1 MEGWTH
7 RPCPHGKSTTAARVD
22 ATSQLLEI
30 EIVDMEAVSEPAAS
44 AQNKRK
50 HDTAFVAEP
59 AASGQKKRKHDTAFV
74 AEAAA
79 SGQNKRKHDTA
90 FVAEAAASGQN
101 TTRSLTRARTVDLN
115 EADAMIAACRMK
127 PIDASH
133 FLDNTLLPTLIAE
146 HSANF
151 KTLTGTGGCVPL
163 GREHVHASSV
173 GEITWGSLCS
183 GSEGAHF
190 VMEHLNEHFGTLGPG
205 FSTNLKA
212 LHLRQV
218 FACEISPQ
226 KRRWIDALVNSQ
238 RRADDR
244 PLMCIFCDIR
254 DMGKT
259 TAHCH
264 VHNRLCLVPDCD
276 ILVASTSC
284 KDLSKL
290 SSNKFAEPV
299 FSKNESPGG
308 SADSFRGLLT
318 YMDSHSIE
326 MLVYENSDN
335 LDDSQDAAS
344 GQRSLPDAASGQK
357 TNSEIFT
364 AEVTS
369 RNMEGQSF
377 VLNSSLFG
385 VPQSRR
391 RFWAVFVRCVRSRIF
406 DFGQRSLTDV
416 FCTLRLLVQVCQRLP
431 PSADRLLLEDSD
443 PAVCSELARRTSVER
458 EPQPFTW
465 IREHSRILDLLLLP
479 LDAPPPCDA
488 TSQSPWFKTL
498 SRKQQSTLIIH
509 QATMLCSKMA
519 ASGQQRKKTVGGL
532 INPTQ
537 EQRNAKKQDT
547 APQMTVLDR
556 LRKGVGGAHASAVAA
571 SGQTADAS
579 DLKFM
584 IDLMPSPTRVSA
596 STEDTRNVDVTLVP
610 CILPSQLLWIHS
622 RDDNSQQRLMLGQEA
637 MLFQGWPIGFIN
649 CVESTS
655 VTNTFLHDLAGN
667 ATSPPVLLAV
677 VLAMFYSVS
686 WKYQDAPDEA
696 AMPEAASDADVD
708 EALALWN
715 QCKREAT
722 NVLDRMGIQ
731 ETRP

>member
-30 EIVDMEAVSEPAAS
+30 EIVGMEDVSEPAAS
-44 AQNKRK
+44 GQKKRK
-50 HDTAFVAEP
+50 HHTAFVAEP
-59 AASGQKKRKHDTAFV
+59 AASGQKKRKQLLKQFV

-101 TTRSLTRARTVDLN
+101 TTRSLTRARTIDID
-115 EADAMIAACRMK
+115 EAEPMIAACRMK
-127 PIDASH
+127 ALDASH
-133 FLDNTLLPTLIAE
+133 FLDSTLLQTLIAG

-151 KTLTGTGGCVPL
+151 KTLLGPGCVHL

-173 GEITWGSLCS
+173 GELTWGSLCS

-190 VMEHLNEHFGTLGPG
+190 VMDALNEHFGTLDGV
-205 FSTNLKA
+205 SASLNA

-218 FACEISPQ
+218 FACEIVPQ

-238 RRADDR
+238 RRALDL

-254 DMGKT
+254 DMGET
-259 TAHCH
+259 TAHCC
-264 VHNRLCLVPDCD
+264 VHNRLCIVPDCD

-290 SSNKFAEPV
+290 SSNKFGKEKPV
-299 FSKNESPGG
+299 LSRNESPGG

-326 MLVYENSDN
+326 MLVYENSDS
-335 LDDSQDAAS
+335 LDDSRDAAS
-344 GQRSLPDAASGQK
+344 DQKSLPDAASGQK
-357 TNSEIFT
+357 SNVDIFT
-364 AEVTS
+364 AEITS

-377 VLNSSLFG
+377 VLNSCFFG
-385 VPQSRR
+385 VPANRR
-391 RFWAVFVRCVRSRIF
+391 RFWAVFLKSGGSRLF
-406 DFGQRSLTDV
+406 DFRRRPLTDV
-416 FCTLRLLVQVCQRLP
+416 FRTLRLLVQVCQRLP
-431 PSADRLLLEDSD
+431 PSADRLLLKDSD

-458 EPQPFTW
+458 EAQPFTW
-465 IREHSRILDLLLLP
+465 IKEHQKILDLLLVP
-479 LDAPPPCDA
+479 MDAPPPCDA

-519 ASGQQRKKTVGGL
+519 ASGQQCKKTVGGL

-537 EQRNAKKQDT
+537 EQRNAWKQLK
-547 APQMTVLDR
+547 APPMSILDR
-556 LRKGVGGAHASAVAA
+556 LRKGVGGAHASVAAA

-596 STEDTRNVDVTLVP
+596 STEDIRNVDVMLAP

-622 RDDNSQQRLMLGQEA
+622 RDDNSQQRLLLGQEA
-637 MLFQGWPIGFIN
+637 MLFQGWPIGRID

-686 WKYQDAPDEA
+686 WKSQDALFEP

-722 NVLDRMGIQ
+722 HVLDSMGL
-731 ETRP
+731 